1 MHLKGRKIMEQLA
14 TKTDENAKKRRFRI
28 GIILVAVGLLG
39 MLLTALTEMPPQ
51 QSQTPPASTVSAE
64 G

>member
-1 MHLKGRKIMEQLA
+1 MEQLA

-28 GIILVAVGLLG
+28 GIILVTLGLLG
-39 MLLTALTEMPPQ
+39 MLLTALTGQPQPPEP
-51 QSQTPPASTVSAE
+51 SATVSAE

>member
-1 MHLKGRKIMEQLA
+1 MEQLA
-14 TKTDENAKKRRFRI
+14 TKTDEKAKKRRFRI